1 MADFRLRTLK
11 PHYEQL
17 FSSCQI
23 RSSWLDRIASAA
35 DTIVRLRSQYYDAI
49 EAHTT
54 IPWWFTGILH
64 YREASFRD
72 AHLHNGDPLTGRTYR
87 EPPNRPAA
95 PPANGRVYTFV
106 ESAVDA
112 LRWKTFDTA
121 QDRSIAAWLWRF
133 ELWNGFG
140 YAMRGINS
148 EYLWNGTN
156 HFGSGIHRGK
166 FVADGSFDPNA
177 PSEQVGAA
185 ALLWYFYYKGTIQ
198 ENSGTA
204 TLNRFDTSPA
214 VGLSSTF
221 AVQQQEVIQ
230 LLDACKDYQELPDQ
244 NLAIAWLQQQQ
255 PLSVLT
261 EFAQRWRER
270 PNPVATSTVQPTVP
284 VPTAIASIPTPL
296 ESVNPA
302 IVNAA
307 LSLRGMSSAQGP
319 DGGRN
324 ACAWA
329 VNRVLQKA
337 GIQPLGNNP
346 NLVSSLVD
354 ELNRGRGRQVTR
366 DEAKPGDLVI
376 AYRYA
381 HIGIGLTDGCQRVL
395 SNSSSRARFV
405 WESGTDFD
413 GYYRGP
419 STIYRLL
426 R

>member
-1 MADFRLRTLK
+1 MDDFRLRTLK

-17 FSSCQI
+17 FASCQI
-23 RSSWLDRIASAA
+23 RSSWLDRITSAA
-35 DTIVRLRSQYYDAI
+35 DTIFRLRSQYYDAI

-64 YREASFRD
+64 YRESSFRE

-95 PPANGRVYTFV
+95 PPTNGRVYTFV

-121 QDRSIAAWLWRF
+121 QDRSIAAWLWRL

-185 ALLWYFYYKGTIQ
+185 ALLWYFYYKGAIQ
-198 ENSGTA
+198 ENSRAA
-204 TLNRFDTSPA
+204 TLSHLDTSRA
-214 VGLSSTF
+214 LGLNSTLG
-221 AVQQQEVIQ
+221 VQEQGVIG
-230 LLDACKDYQELPDQ
+230 LLDACKDYRELPDQ

-255 PLSVLT
+255 PLSILT
-261 EFAQRWRER
+261 EFALRWRES
-270 PNPVATSTVQPTVP
+270 PTPVVTPTVQATVP
-284 VPTAIASIPTPL
+284 APTAIATIPTPS
-296 ESVNPA
+296 ESLNPA

-324 ACAWA
+324 ACAWT
-329 VNRVLQKA
+329 VNRVLEKA
-337 GIQPLGNNP
+337 GIQRLGDNP

-366 DEAKPGDLVI
+366 DEAKAGDLVI

-426 R
+426 H